1 MLGDPVYPDIVYL
14 KWRSSEYSLSKVV
27 YGILSLYRYVVRDLV
42 LYRAHVLRKFEHAL
56 YLSIQCGFQT
66 SIRSMFLFPL
76 FSLFEQC
83 AVHFAIETREMELW
97 KWLKYLSFLN
107 FDTVW
112 YSFFFKDSRAR
123 ESFYILLFGK
133 EVFWKWS
140 IKFFKD
146 IVVHKEILV
155 QYAQVSYFGILL
167 HRFIWCINRL
177 LKCYFI
183 FLMLKNWSYAQLNST
198 EPYFC

>member
-1 MLGDPVYPDIVYL
+1 MAIVRIQL
-14 KWRSSEYSLSKVV
+14 IQS
-27 YGILSLYRYVVRDLV
+27 GIRDLVYRYVVRDLV

-76 FSLFEQC
+76 FSLFKQC
-83 AVHFAIETREMELW
+83 AFHFTIETREMELW

-123 ESFYILLFGK
+123 ESIDLFISCCSEK
-133 EVFWKWS
+133 KSFESEALSF
-140 IKFFKD
+140 
-146 IVVHKEILV
+146 
-155 QYAQVSYFGILL
+155 
-167 HRFIWCINRL
+167 
-177 LKCYFI
+177 LKI
-183 FLMLKNWSYAQLNST
+183 
-198 EPYFC
+198 